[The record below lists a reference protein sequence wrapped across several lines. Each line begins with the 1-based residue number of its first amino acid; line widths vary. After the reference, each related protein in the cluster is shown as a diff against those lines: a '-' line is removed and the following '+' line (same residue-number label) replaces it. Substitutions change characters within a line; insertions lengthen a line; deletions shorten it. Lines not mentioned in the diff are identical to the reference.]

1 MGKLKRW
8 EKYGLKEGKY
18 IKNSLCEIIK
28 KFKILF
34 KLK

>member
-1 MGKLKRW
+1 MGKLKGC
-8 EKYGLKEGKY
+8 EKDGLKKGKY
-18 IKNSLCEIIK
+18 IKNLLCEIIK